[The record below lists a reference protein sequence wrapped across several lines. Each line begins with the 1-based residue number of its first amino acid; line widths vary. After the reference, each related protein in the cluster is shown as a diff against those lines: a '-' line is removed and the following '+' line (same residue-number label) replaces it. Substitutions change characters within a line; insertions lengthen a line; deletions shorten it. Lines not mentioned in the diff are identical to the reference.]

1 MYLNTNKF
9 IISEI
14 GSNHNAN
21 IKRCYKLIDQSK
33 KVGCDAVKF
42 QYFTVDTLFRESA
55 LKKNSALM
63 NMKKWELPLEFVP
76 KISNY
81 CKKKKIL
88 FGISPFN
95 LSSIK
100 FLNKYVDFFKIAS
113 YELIWDDLLKQC
125 AKTKKPIVIS
135 TGMADQ
141 KETKKA
147 FKILKKN
154 KAKQIIFMHCV
165 SNYPVKIDNVN
176 LRKIETLRKMFKVDV
191 GFSDHTVNPKIIHRA
206 FSRWDCRVFE
216 FHFDLDK
223 KGYEYKAGHCW
234 LPNSL
239 YKLINNLDFKMSQYD
254 GSGKIK
260 ALSVESNERMWRRD
274 IDGLRPILKKKI

>member
-1 MYLNTNKF
+1 MYLNTKKF
-9 IISEI
+9 LISEI
-14 GSNHNAN
+14 GSNHNADL
-21 IKRCYKLIDQSK
+21 KRCYRLIDQSK

-42 QYFTVDTLFRESA
+42 QYFTVDTLFRKSV

-63 NMKKWELPLEFVP
+63 NMKKWELPLEFIP
-76 KISNY
+76 KISKY

-100 FLNKYVDFFKIAS
+100 FLNQYVDFFKIAS
-113 YELIWDDLLKQC
+113 YELIWDDLLKKC

-165 SNYPVKIDNVN
+165 SNYPVKVDNVN
-176 LRKIETLRKMFKVDV
+176 LRKIETLRKMFKTEV
-191 GFSDHTVNPKIIHRA
+191 GFSDHTVNPNIINRA
-206 FSRWDCRVFE
+206 FSKWDCRVFE

-223 KGYEYKAGHCW
+223 KGYEFKAGHCW

-239 YKLINNLDFKMSQYD
+239 DKLIKNLDFKMSQYD
-254 GSGKIK
+254 GSGKIQ
-260 ALSVESNERMWRRD
+260 ALSIEDNERKWRRD
-274 IDGLRPILKKKI
+274 IDGFRPILKKKR